1 MHLRR
6 SLLAGGSILAAA
18 AALTL
23 GGASAAS
30 AGTHRSAASQA
41 AAARAALR
49 GLTVP
54 GTVHRYSPAGEQI
67 RGLKQ
72 VEASNWSG
80 YADTGTGY
88 SKVSS
93 SWTEPSVTCGTS
105 RSYAAFW
112 VGIDGYSSNSVEQG
126 GTLAECYKDRAYYM
140 TWWEHYPTN
149 AIQSVGYTVAPGD
162 KITAS
167 VVRSG
172 TTYTVS
178 VTDAT
183 HPANSFSHTFTCSSS
198 SCADTSAEW
207 IAEAPSGSNGVLPL
221 AHFSKWTTSGAAV
234 ATTSK
239 SGSISS
245 FPDFEITMVG
255 AHDTKATPSALN
267 SAGTS
272 FSVTWDHSS

>member
-6 SLLAGGSILAAA
+6 GLFAGGSVVAAA

-30 AGTHRSAASQA
+30 AGTHHSKVSQA
-41 AAARAALR
+41 AAARSALR
-49 GLTVP
+49 GLKVP
-54 GTVHRYSPAGEQI
+54 GTVHQHGPASGQI
-67 RGLKQ
+67 RGLKK
-72 VEASNWSG
+72 VTSGNWSG

-93 SWTEPSVTCGTS
+93 SWTEPSVTCGSSQTL
-105 RSYAAFW
+105 AAFW

-126 GTLAECYKDRAYYM
+126 GTLAQCSGGTAQYFS
-140 TWWEHYPTN
+140 WWEHYPVN
-149 AIQSVGYTVAPGD
+149 SVQLVGSSVKPGD

-167 VVRSG
+167 VIRSG
-172 TTYTVS
+172 TSYTVK

-183 HPANSFSHTFTCSSS
+183 HTANSFSKTFTCSAAN
-198 SCADTSAEW
+198 CADTSAEW
-207 IAEAPSGSNGVLPL
+207 IAEAPSDSSGVLPL
-221 AHFSKWTTSGAAV
+221 AHFSKWTASGDAV

-245 FPDFEITMVG
+245 FPDDEITMKG
-255 AHDTKATPSALN
+255 SDTKATPSALN
-267 SAGTS
+267 SAGNS
-272 FSVTWDHSS
+272 FSVTWDHST